1 MKGLIF
7 DIKRFSVHDG
17 PGIRTTVFFKGC
29 PMECLWCHNPE
40 SRRDFPENVISEHR
54 IGEKIFPCKELIGKD
69 MSTEEIITEIAKDKV
84 FYEESG
90 GGVTIS
96 GGEPLHQYD
105 FLMSLLK
112 ELKKFKYHVAL
123 DTTGFADQKNI
134 KTVSQY
140 TDLFLY
146 DIKHMINEEHLKYTG
161 VPNTGILDNLRF
173 LLDNNADVILRI
185 PVIPGI
191 NDTEENL
198 SMLENFIAGH
208 LDRIQQVHLLP
219 FHNIAG
225 NKYKKVG
232 IENAMR
238 GINPPNIN
246 ELAKIKHQFEKTG
259 VKVKTGG

>member
-29 PMECLWCHNPE
+29 PMECIWCHNPE
-40 SRRDFPENVISEHR
+40 SRRDFPENVISERR
-54 IGEKIFPCKELIGKD
+54 IGEKIFPCKELIGKG
-69 MSTEEIITEIAKDKV
+69 MSTDEIISEIERDNI
-84 FYEESG
+84 FYEESD
-90 GGVTIS
+90 GGVTVS
-96 GGEPLHQYD
+96 GGEPLLQFD
-105 FLMSLLK
+105 FLMSLLS
-112 ELKKFKYHVAL
+112 ELKKSGYHVAL
-123 DTTGFADQKNI
+123 DTTGFTDRNNI
-134 KTVSQY
+134 EAVSRY

-146 DIKHMINEEHLKYTG
+146 DIKHMVNEEHIRYTG
-161 VPNTGILDNLRF
+161 VPNTGIFDNLRY
-173 LLDNNADVILRI
+173 LLDSDADVILRI

-191 NDTEENL
+191 NDTTENI

-208 LDRIQQVHLLP
+208 NDRIQQVHLLP

-225 NKYKKVG
+225 NKYEKVG

-238 GINPPNIN
+238 SIHSLSNND
-246 ELAKIKHQFEKTG
+246 LRLIKSRLEKTG